1 METFRACSLDPRHT
15 DANVSD
21 TSRVYYCSKVFE
33 IFAYSIA
40 YSTRNVI
47 RILYKKTGGRSFSVL
62 QLLISFIRKISRK
75 YLI

>member
-15 DANVSD
+15 DANV
-21 TSRVYYCSKVFE
+21 R
-33 IFAYSIA
+33 IPLAYIIAQKYSNA

-47 RILYKKTGGRSFSVL
+47 RILYKKTGGRSFSIL

>member
-21 TSRVYYCSKVFE
+21 TSRLHYCSK
-33 IFAYSIA
+33 YSNA

-75 YLI
+75 NLI

>member
-21 TSRVYYCSKVFE
+21 TRAPL
-33 IFAYSIA
+33 AYIIVQKYSNA

-47 RILYKKTGGRSFSVL
+47 RILYKKTGGQSFL
-62 QLLISFIRKISRK
+62 
-75 YLI
+75 